1 MSRPRFHLAIPVQDL
16 AAAHRFY
23 AGVLGCGLGR
33 ESDRWID
40 FDFFGHQVT
49 VHLAEEAG
57 EAVPTNPVDG
67 HAVPARHF
75 GLILDLGTWETL
87 RDRLK
92 AAEAPF
98 LIEPHER
105 FPGTRGAQHTLFVLD
120 PSGNGLEFKAFADE
134 AMIFDRMGFEGAHG

>member
-1 MSRPRFHLAIPVQDL
+1 MWPRP
-16 AAAHRFY
+16 
-23 AGVLGCGLGR
+23 

-49 VHLAEEAG
+49 VHLAEAAA
-57 EAVPTNPVDG
+57 AVPPIRG
-67 HAVPARHF
+67 WPCRASAALRAHPRFEH
-75 GLILDLGTWETL
+75 LETL
-87 RDRLK
+87 RDRK

-134 AMIFDRMGFEGAHG
+134 AMIFDRTGFEGAHAQGGGGPAPGLLFRRPRALARSGSGG

>member
-16 AAAHRFY
+16 AAARSFY
-23 AGVLGCGLGR
+23 VGVLGCGLGR

-49 VHLAEEAG
+49 VHLAEEA
-57 EAVPTNPVDG
+57 AAPVPTNPVDG

-134 AMIFDRMGFEGAHG
+134 AMIFDRTGFEGAHA

>member
-1 MSRPRFHLAIPVQDL
+1 MTRPRFHLAIPVRDL
-16 AAAHRFY
+16 EAARMFY
-23 AGVLGCGLGR
+23 LTHIGCGLGR
-33 ESDRWID
+33 ESTRWID

-49 VHLAEEAG
+49 VHLAEDEEGPVA
-57 EAVPTNPVDG
+57 TNPVDG

-75 GLILDLGTWETL
+75 GLILDLPRWEDL

-134 AMIFDRMGFEGAHG
+134 SMIFDRTGFEGASA

>member
-23 AGVLGCGLGR
+23 VGVLGCGLGR

-57 EAVPTNPVDG
+57 EAVPTNHKLYPG
-67 HAVPARHF
+67 YNPIPPELPMVP
-75 GLILDLGTWETL
+75 
-87 RDRLK
+87 
-92 AAEAPF
+92 
-98 LIEPHER
+98 
-105 FPGTRGAQHTLFVLD
+105 
-120 PSGNGLEFKAFADE
+120 
-134 AMIFDRMGFEGAHG
+134 